1 VRAYVINL
9 ARSLD
14 RRTHVMAELDRTGL
28 DYEFITAVDGRTIDL
43 EDRRLV
49 DPRLL
54 AKNNFPAGTAGCAL
68 SHLQAYRRILE
79 DGADAALV
87 LEDDVELPDDLGA
100 LAHALAA
107 HLTGAEVVLL
117 NYASPTRC
125 RVSPEGSVPLA
136 SSRLLALPIDIT
148 DMVNAAAYVITRPA
162 CERMLESAPPIRA
175 NADDW
180 HYFYTE
186 GIIDRIR
193 CVLPLPVDKAAKFE
207 STIGLYSLGNGLKG
221 RLVAPFVRH
230 KVPLVHQVILYRR
243 QRILRRWGKADIV
256 DVPFVKKP
264 SRLG

>member
-1 VRAYVINL
+1 MRAYVINL

-180 HYFYTE
+180 HYFFTE